1 MVDLPFTK
9 AICKVLSVV
18 QMQSF
23 STIYKNVWIINEKR
37 VPIIMCYNLQC

>member
-9 AICKVLSVV
+9 AVCKALSVV

-23 STIYKNVWIINEKR
+23 STIYENVWIINEKR

>member
-1 MVDLPFTK
+1 MDLPFTK

-23 STIYKNVWIINEKR
+23 LTIYKNVWIINEKR
-37 VPIIMCYNLQC
+37 VPIIISDVR